1 MKQKLQKDVN
11 GNLTLKFACC
21 GYDTSMI
28 IQEFRPDYIIIDESM
43 VNSNPDEICKH
54 ILNDPRVHGSQ
65 IILAI
70 AKHRTEKKIPEGVCA
85 SIRIP
90 FNASDME
97 ECFQNLQKNFYGKQ
111 PVLTE

>member
-1 MKQKLQKDVN
+1 MLRRPMKVR
-11 GNLTLKFACC
+11 NLTPLMTAA
-21 GYDTSMI
+21 
-28 IQEFRPDYIIIDESM
+28 
-43 VNSNPDEICKH
+43 
-54 ILNDPRVHGSQ
+54 
-65 IILAI
+65 AI
-70 AKHRTEKKIPEGVCA
+70 VAVPALVRSEETPNAVSPAVAVPAAAQPEKKMPEGVCA